1 MGIGRKYEYNAQLE
15 QIASDYARRKA
26 KQSAWLRG
34 NSAADSDEVNRY
46 YQRKVKKLYR
56 RHGVRKKGWFGKFI
70 DWLFGNNE
78 SNHKKG

>member
-26 KQSAWLRG
+26 KQRAWLRG
-34 NSAADSDEVNRY
+34 NSDIDHDELQRY

-56 RHGVRKKGWFGKFI
+56 RHGTRKRKSLFQRFI
-70 DWLFGNNE
+70 DWLF
-78 SNHKKG
+78 